1 VVATRFGGVELSA
14 RTLNRTLLARQHLL
28 ARTTSTVP
36 EEVEHLVGLQAQD
49 PLPPYLGLAARLEGF
64 DPYDVTRGLEDRSH
78 VRFLTMRST
87 VHLLVADDALAL
99 RQFTRPIHEQERK
112 VSQNTRAA
120 LHLDPDEFS
129 AAVGAA
135 LAGGPLPMK
144 RLGEVLTETFPDVPP
159 NALAHLARVNEPIA
173 QLPPRGCWK
182 QSGGVVYDRV
192 DTWVG
197 RPLLEP
203 DVATIARRYLAA
215 YGPAS
220 AADVTAWSGVR
231 GMPAVLAGMDDLV
244 PHTDAS
250 GKKLFDVP
258 SGVIEPEESPA
269 PVRLLG
275 LYDNVWLSHAGRDR
289 VTAPEKR
296 KRWMGVNGGLCSTV
310 FVDGWLEG
318 LWRVEDGRPVV
329 VELFRDLTRAER
341 AGLDEELDRVTD
353 LLAR

>member
-1 VVATRFGGVELSA
+1 LARVQISA
-14 RTLNRTLLARQHLL
+14 QVLNRTLLARQHLL
-28 ARTTSTVP
+28 GRTAANVP
-36 EEVEHLVGLQAQD
+36 AMVEHLVGLQAQD
-49 PLPPYLGLAARLEGF
+49 SLPPYLGLAARLETF
-64 DPYDVTRGLEDRSH
+64 DPYDVTRGLEGRSL
-78 VRFLTMRST
+78 VRLLTMRST
-87 VHLLVADDALAL
+87 VHLLVADDALML

-112 VSQNTRAA
+112 VSQNTRPA
-120 LHLDPDEFS
+120 LHLDREEFS
-129 AAVGAA
+129 AAVRTA

-144 RLGEVLTETFPDVPP
+144 RLGEVLTETFPDVPA
-159 NALAHLARVNEPIA
+159 NALAHLARVDEPIA
-173 QLPPRGCWK
+173 QLPPRGTWK

-192 DTWVG
+192 DSWVG
-197 RPLLEP
+197 RPLVEP
-203 DVATIARRYLAA
+203 DVEAIVRRYLAA

-244 PHTDAS
+244 PHTDES

-258 SGVIEPEESPA
+258 AGVIEPEETPA

-289 VTAPEKR
+289 VTHPEKR

-329 VELFRDLTRAER
+329 VELFRDLTTAEK
-341 AGLDEELDRVTD
+341 AGLDEELDRVAA